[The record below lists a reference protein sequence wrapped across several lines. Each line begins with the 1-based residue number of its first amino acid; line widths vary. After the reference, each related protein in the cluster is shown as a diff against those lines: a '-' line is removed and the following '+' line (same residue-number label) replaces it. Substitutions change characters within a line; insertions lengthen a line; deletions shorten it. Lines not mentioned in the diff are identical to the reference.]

1 MNQYNESNLFF
12 GLENMDM
19 LDAIA
24 AGKITPKEGD
34 YDSMYEGG
42 LEAELERLTE
52 EADRYKGEATLI
64 ALECVNA
71 NRAYE
76 EVAKGT
82 DILTAFRMYGFEA
95 EDGKAAEEAVSKK
108 GIFKTIW
115 KAIVGFFSNIISYLA
130 HLLKIKRISG
140 KVFDVIYNDI
150 DKMKKKLNE
159 ASSKKDANKD
169 AKVALTKDIKA
180 NWDKVDAIYRPKR
193 LTNTVDGEKVELTLG
208 STDEIKTSE
217 IETFIKRYA
226 NNFGV
231 KMDGNK
237 LDESSIEDAFTK
249 HEEDL
254 KLSGADE
261 KGGEVSL
268 SSAYDE
274 LMTKTYVLISDYA
287 KDRRG
292 YNTSKDSGSAE
303 RGDAIRYFEGAFDG
317 CKKMHKVLQGRIA
330 DDKIPEG
337 TTKEELQVLSDS
349 LKAMGKL
356 CARQAKVYNFCLRDF
371 TTLTGYAIKD
381 GSAVLSKLK

>member
-24 AGKITPKEGD
+24 AGKITPKEGE
-34 YDSMYEGG
+34 YGSNYEGG
-42 LEAELERLTE
+42 LEAELERLNE

-76 EVAKGT
+76 EIAKGT
-82 DILTAFRMYGFEA
+82 DIVTAFRMYGFEA
-95 EDGKAAEEAVSKK
+95 EDGKDPKEAVSKD

-140 KVFDVIYNDI
+140 KVFDVIYADA
-150 DKMKKKLNE
+150 DKMIKKLE
-159 ASSKKDANKD
+159 AVKDKVSD
-169 AKVALTKDIKA
+169 KVDGKVALTKDIKG
-180 NWDKVDAIYRPKR
+180 NWDKVEEVYKPGRATDDK
-193 LTNTVDGEKVELTLG
+193 GVELDLG
-208 STDEIKTSE
+208 STDNIDYKKVRDFVDGYAEKFGIKGTAGKLTVDA
-217 IETFIKRYA
+217 IEAQFA
-226 NNFGV
+226 
-231 KMDGNK
+231 
-237 LDESSIEDAFTK
+237 K

-254 KLSGADE
+254 KLSGAED
-261 KGGEVSL
+261 KGGEESI
-268 SSAYDE
+268 SSAYGKAI
-274 LMTKTYVLISDYA
+274 KTLKEIMDASR
-287 KDRRG
+287 DRKG
-292 YNTSKDSGSAE
+292 NPEGGQ
-303 RGDAIRYFEGAFDG
+303 GDAIRHFEKAFDG
-317 CKKMHKVLQGRIA
+317 CKKMHKAIKA
-330 DDKIPEG
+330 KIDENKLPEDVS
-337 TTKEELQVLSDS
+337 KEALETLSES

>member
-24 AGKITPKEGD
+24 AGKITPKEGE
-34 YDSMYEGG
+34 YGSNYEGG
-42 LEAELERLTE
+42 LEAELERLNE

-76 EVAKGT
+76 EIAKGT
-82 DILTAFRMYGFEA
+82 DIVTAFRMYGFEA
-95 EDGKAAEEAVSKK
+95 EDGKDPKEAVSKD

-140 KVFDVIYNDI
+140 KVFDVIYADA
-150 DKMKKKLNE
+150 DKMIKKLE
-159 ASSKKDANKD
+159 AVKDKVSD
-169 AKVALTKDIKA
+169 KVDGKVALTKDIKG
-180 NWDKVDAIYRPKR
+180 NWDKVEEVYKPGRATDDK
-193 LTNTVDGEKVELTLG
+193 GVELDLG
-208 STDEIKTSE
+208 STDNIDYKKVKDFVDGYAEKFGIKGTVGKLTVDA
-217 IETFIKRYA
+217 IEAQFA
-226 NNFGV
+226 
-231 KMDGNK
+231 
-237 LDESSIEDAFTK
+237 K
-249 HEEDL
+249 HEEAL
-254 KLSGADE
+254 KLSGAED
-261 KGGEVSL
+261 KGGEESI
-268 SSAYDE
+268 SSAYGKVI
-274 LMTKTYVLISDYA
+274 KTLKEIMDASR
-287 KDRRG
+287 DRKG
-292 YNTSKDSGSAE
+292 NPEGGQ
-303 RGDAIRYFEGAFDG
+303 GDAIRHFEKAFDG
-317 CKKMHKVLQGRIA
+317 CKKMHTAIKA
-330 DDKIPEG
+330 KIDENKLPEDVS
-337 TTKEELQVLSDS
+337 KEALETLSES